1 MVESRDELTLAC
13 HLQFNFSSAHV
24 SRHRSTST
32 IITIRGRRREET
44 HKIIRDNQFNGIHYR
59 PRYNK
64 STITITIPQ
73 NQRKKKRRRRRI
85 EQNPREREKKKSH
98 IHPIRFDHRSKITI
112 EFRGHISNR
121 GGARF
126 QQGFNLITTLLLCP
140 FVTEEDNTS
149 SNYGVDL
156 ADEDARFEDTESLSY
171 NGQTHRSL
179 ALS

>member
-85 EQNPREREKKKSH
+85 EQNPREREKKKISH
-98 IHPIRFDHRSKITI
+98 SSDSFRSSVQDNDRISRAYI
-112 EFRGHISNR
+112 ESR
-121 GGARF
+121 
-126 QQGFNLITTLLLCP
+126 
-140 FVTEEDNTS
+140 
-149 SNYGVDL
+149 
-156 ADEDARFEDTESLSY
+156 
-171 NGQTHRSL
+171 RS
-179 ALS
+179 AIPTRI

>member
-1 MVESRDELTLAC
+1 M
-13 HLQFNFSSAHV
+13 

-32 IITIRGRRREET
+32 IITIRRRRREET

-64 STITITIPQ
+64 STITIPQ
-73 NQRKKKRRRRRI
+73 NQKKKRK
-85 EQNPREREKKKSH
+85 EKKKKKKGAKIYPRRKKSRVTL
-98 IHPIRFDHRSKITI
+98 IRSTGLVSIIEDNDRISRAYIESRRSAIPI
-112 EFRGHISNR
+112 
-121 GGARF
+121 
-126 QQGFNLITTLLLCP
+126 GFNLITTLLLCP

-156 ADEDARFEDTESLSY
+156 ADEDARFEDAESLSY